1 MYPAPARH
9 SRGVY
14 AAPVN
19 AGPRVLVLTPDFP
32 PERGGIQILIHRIV
46 QHLKHFRARVVT
58 LDSEGAAA
66 FDCRQS
72 FEVERVRA
80 PAGRR
85 GAIAAI
91 NARSL
96 SAAFRYRPDVVL
108 SGHVVVSPGGLA
120 VRRLLGVPVVQYLH
134 ADELR
139 ARASLSGFAIR
150 RADLNIAVSR
160 YTAGLAVDL
169 GAAERRVRRVPN
181 GVDPPEASPTPRVK
195 SPRPTV
201 VTVSRLT
208 DRFKGHDVLMRAMPL
223 IRARVPDVQWTI
235 VGGGPLRA
243 PLERLAAAV
252 GVADAVHFA
261 GELPD
266 AERDALLAR
275 SHVFCM
281 PARLPAT
288 GGGGEGFGIAFLEAS
303 AQGLPVVA
311 GNVAGALDAVAH
323 EATGLLVEP
332 TDHLAVS
339 EAVSALLL
347 DGERASMMGVAG
359 RRRAASSF
367 SWPSVVAQV
376 ESVLLELTARQPLAS
391 TQS

>member
-9 SRGVY
+9 SRRVY
-14 AAPVN
+14 AAIVDT
-19 AGPRVLVLTPDFP
+19 GLRVLVLTPDYP
-32 PERGGIQILIHRIV
+32 PRRGGIQVLIHQIV
-46 QHLKHFRARVVT
+46 RHLERFQPRVIT
-58 LDSEGAAA
+58 FDSQGAAA
-66 FDCRQS
+66 FDRGEPS
-72 FEVERVRA
+72 DVERVRA

-85 GAIAAI
+85 SAVATL
-91 NARSL
+91 NARAL
-96 SAAFRYRPDVVL
+96 TAAYRFRPDVVL
-108 SGHVVVSPGGLA
+108 SAHVVVSPGALA
-120 VRRLLGVPVVQYLH
+120 IRRLLGTPVVQYLH

-139 ARASLSGFAIR
+139 ARPGLSAFAVR

-160 YTAGLAVDL
+160 YTVGLAVGL
-169 GAAERRVRRVPN
+169 GAPEGRVRRIPN
-181 GVDPPEASPTPRVK
+181 GVDPPAAPMAARVK

-201 VTVSRLT
+201 ITVSRLN

-243 PLERLAAAV
+243 PLERLASAL
-252 GVADAVHFA
+252 GISDAVQFA
-261 GELPD
+261 GELSD

-311 GNVAGALDAVAH
+311 GNVAGALDAVEH

-332 TDHLAVS
+332 TDHLAVG
-339 EAVSALLL
+339 EAITALLL
-347 DGERASMMGVAG
+347 DTERAGTMGEAG
-359 RRRAASSF
+359 RQRAARSF
-367 SWPSVVAQV
+367 AWPLVVAQV
-376 ESVLLELTARQPLAS
+376 EAVLLELAGGNR
-391 TQS
+391 